1 MKPKTGGRSANWC
14 LTDVNI
20 YAANDEHAWAG
31 PSAGVLM
38 SSEVERPS
46 RNRICSR
53 SCHLEAGNKS
63 QQSLLVTCSFI
74 IYLYV
79 LRGFY
84 KPRYPMCKRLLQ
96 GSYF

>member
-1 MKPKTGGRSANWC
+1 MKPKTGERSANWC

-20 YAANDEHAWAG
+20 SAANEEHAWAG
-31 PSAGVLM
+31 PSAGVLI

-63 QQSLLVTCSFI
+63 QYATVFTCHMF
-74 IYLYV
+74 
-79 LRGFY
+79 FY
-84 KPRYPMCKRLLQ
+84 YILICPQRLLQ
-96 GSYF
+96 TSISYV

>member
-1 MKPKTGGRSANWC
+1 MQPKTGGRPANWC
-14 LTDVNI
+14 LTDANI
-20 YAANDEHAWAG
+20 SAATDEHVWAG
-31 PSAGVLM
+31 PSAGVLI
-38 SSEVERPS
+38 SPEVERPS

-53 SCHLEAGNKS
+53 SCHLETNLNM

-84 KPRYPMCKRLLQ
+84 KPQYPICKRPLH